1 MRSHLLYVVAAL
13 GVAGCATGSSVER
26 VAEKSQLTAA
36 QAEQLVSAYEQ
47 RRALRVASANDPMH
61 QPKNDEDL
69 LTILKRDQIDLFPDG
84 VRWAKANPSP
94 RATALGAQTQIAWG
108 EANQILGDLLAKA
121 SESLHQEDVALERK
135 AAARPLSSE
144 ESARKKRLTTLLEEL
159 GGIEKALEKVGAQHL
174 AEGVSEAQQLI
185 ATAPQDYVGYRIAAD
200 YHRLKGDWTKFDLM
214 MTELEAKHPKSNGGL
229 FLRGLEALERHE
241 DREKAANF
249 FRQALAH
256 DPQFV
261 RAQVQLLLLQ
271 TDIVATYGEYQK
283 LKTLN
288 PQHQI
293 VVWAGP
299 AIEDQYRIW
308 TERQQRV
315 RERSFNNAQQRIP

>member
-1 MRSHLLYVVAAL
+1 MA
-13 GVAGCATGSSVER
+13 
-26 VAEKSQLTAA
+26 
-36 QAEQLVSAYEQ
+36 AYEQ
-47 RRALRVASANDPMH
+47 RRELRAASAKDPMH
-61 QPKNDEDL
+61 QPKNAEDL

-94 RATALGAQTQIAWG
+94 KSTALSAQTQIAWG
-108 EANQILGDLLAKA
+108 EANTILGDLLRKA
-121 SESLHQEDVALERK
+121 SATLHDEELALDRK
-135 AAARPLSSE
+135 AAARPLNNDE
-144 ESARKKRLTTLLEEL
+144 AARKKRLTTLLGEL
-159 GGIEKALEKVGAQHL
+159 GGIETALEKVGAQHL
-174 AEGVSEAQQLI
+174 ADGVSEAQQLI

-200 YHRLKGDWTKFDLM
+200 YHRLKGDWVKFDAM
-214 MTELEAKHPKSNGGL
+214 MTELETKHPNSNGGL

-241 DREKAANF
+241 DREKASGF
-249 FRQALAH
+249 FQKALAH

-271 TDIVATYGEYQK
+271 TEINGTYTEYQK
-283 LKTLN
+283 LKALN

-308 TERQQRV
+308 SERQSRV